1 MIHPIFDKIFSPFI
15 AAPQKTAEQI
25 REIPKDNKIQI
36 THWSDTDNL
45 GWFTTELSYLW
56 WEKKIRVY
64 VKEWKSYDFSDWL
77 QSAYPHFYDGGPNF
91 WEWWHDRPIKMQE
104 VLVGQFIQAHEPM
117 IRKELD
123 EYYAK
128 HKNAKTC

>member
-1 MIHPIFDKIFSPFI
+1 MIHPIFEKIFSPFI

-45 GWFTTELSYLW
+45 GWFTTELSYAW
-56 WEKKIRVY
+56 WEPNIPAF
-64 VKEWKSYDFSDWL
+64 VKEWTPWDFKDWVAA
-77 QSAYPHFYDGGPNF
+77 AYYYMDRGPDF
-91 WEWWHDRPIKMQE
+91 WEWWHDRPEKMQGI
-104 VLVGQFIQAHEPM
+104 LVNEFIQAHEPM

-123 EYYAK
+123 EYYTK
-128 HKNAKTC
+128 HQNAKTC